1 MDKARDIFRASE
13 DTASLDAMYLA
24 AVRQAQRALFALELE
39 HHEAVRRQLS
49 NELDMALELL
59 RAAAA
64 SGHVHSRTALS
75 FLGSRDGE
83 MSARFLRQPPG
94 QARAGPEPAV
104 KANTAAEGD
113 RPAEAERR
121 CSTTS
126 ATTEPVNTTPTKT
139 EPVTPEPARTV
150 AE

>member
-94 QARAGPEPAV
+94 QTGASAEPAA
-104 KANTAAEGD
+104 KDNAAADGD
-113 RPAEAERR
+113 RPAETERR
-121 CSTTS
+121 CSTTPVQS
-126 ATTEPVNTTPTKT
+126 TPAAPEPT
-139 EPVTPEPARTV
+139 TPEPARTV